1 MAFIWIIFAFLNF
14 FYDIFN
20 LFVCS
25 CFESVFN
32 FVKTWFLCR
41 FSSIGFWLFVV
52 DSASS
57 LSFFCCWDS
66 TLISFD
72 AMHCY
77 CLSLKPIVFSAAEG
91 IVFVICV
98 RMICGFA
105 SSFCAFNF
113 SFNVSLCLVL
123 VSLSDKYWMFCCL
136 LVALC
141 WFILHNWNLMLVITS
156 LWSALLLK
164 LPYILHL

>member
-1 MAFIWIIFAFLNF
+1 MQFHQKRIIIWRILLLNSLLFLLIQLLSLLCLCWPVVSSVSLILSFSWLHGMYLNHLR
-14 FYDIFN
+14 DIFN

-41 FSSIGFWLFVV
+41 FSSVGFWLFVV

-98 RMICGFA
+98 RMICIF
-105 SSFCAFNF
+105 F
-113 SFNVSLCLVL
+113 LCV
-123 VSLSDKYWMFCCL
+123 
-136 LVALC
+136 
-141 WFILHNWNLMLVITS
+141 
-156 LWSALLLK
+156 
-164 LPYILHL
+164 